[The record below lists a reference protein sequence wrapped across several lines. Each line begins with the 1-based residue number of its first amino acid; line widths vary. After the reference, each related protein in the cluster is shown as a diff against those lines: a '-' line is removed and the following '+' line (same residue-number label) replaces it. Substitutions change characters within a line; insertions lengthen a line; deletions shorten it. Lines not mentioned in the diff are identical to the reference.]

1 MKVFGKKT
9 LALVLTIAMAL
20 SLCSFTAFAAVEKVE
35 LDETTLSLEVGETA
49 TLNATVTPGDST
61 DVVTWSSGSDVATVA
76 PPSGNS
82 TTVTAAKAGSTI
94 ITATCGDKTATC
106 TVNVSEKPVAVTGV
120 SITTKKDV
128 MVIGQ
133 QFKFAAKVE
142 PDTATNKNVSWESSN
157 KDVATVGEDGTVK
170 AIGAGQ
176 TNIMAV
182 TEDQNKT
189 DFVTVTVVEKKIY
202 SVTTT
207 SKSLNIGYGKDESH
221 VKSELAKIEW
231 NVLYG
236 EEGKTVEGKA
246 TLSAEQWRC
255 STEGGFQTKK
265 KGDFTFTASFDADKT
280 VTVTVTVGQGLV
292 ESVPS
297 LSYTVYKGTA
307 KDTVIAK
314 TLPSKVE
321 VTLVGGA
328 KETFTVGTTGD
339 FHWECTN
346 YDATTPSTYNFTAV
360 ANSNA
365 AATEHFA
372 NVNMNGKTITAQV
385 TVSAAYSL
393 PISETLYYNKSTTTS
408 IDLEKTIKAA
418 VNEAVK
424 TRLGV
429 TTTTV
434 TYKNMVSLACTNN
447 TYGKLGTGSYTYT
460 ADSSKFVTTRTMTET
475 FTYSAV
481 DTDGVTY
488 SGTLTLSIVSNTFD
502 VADKTSTSDPIVYF
516 KGSNGIAQKIEDAF
530 KARYGSAPAY
540 IDFGNIGRNDDD
552 LGELRD
558 ANADNAEN
566 GTYSFSS
573 NDSEYPSVS
582 GIYFIPTGKSG
593 EFDVEYTAYSG
604 SGSSQKTMTG
614 TITITCEEML
624 VVWLNNLSAGE
635 TQNLSSSAIQD
646 QVTEIV
652 DTSRISYTL
661 DTVILSKPSTGTL
674 YDDSNKKITGTTKAI
689 DADNLDDYTY
699 EAPAKVT
706 SNTLVTI
713 KFSAKCQ
720 PDTGKNSKTVY
731 GVMLFNLAQKADIT
745 ITAAKNQEVTIDPDL
760 FQDYL
765 DEVTKSTKY
774 DVAYVIIS
782 GAPRSKTDG
791 YLYAD
796 GEKLTKSGDKTFYA
810 DPGKN
815 EYGLDN
821 LTFMGG
827 SSNGTVSGTFKVYYY
842 KTASAKNPT
851 ATSEGTIDFVTG
863 AASTNSLSGSI
874 KASETMKFAASLS
887 AFEDL
892 GGNDN
897 VYVTFTGLPNGGK
910 LVYNWGT
917 GSQEDVKVGTE
928 YYLSYKAGKKLLSN
942 VTFVPSYSSSKQART
957 ISIPVKAYNSKEKA
971 VTGTINITVNYAAYS
986 SKFTD
991 ITTSTYADSVD
1002 FLYNQGITTGM
1013 TTTTF
1018 GPNSNVTRA
1027 QFVTFLYRAAGQP
1040 AVTGVTNKFTDV
1052 KSTGTYAYAYN
1063 AILWAVQNNI
1073 TTGRSAT
1080 KFDPAAN
1087 VTHQEL
1093 LTFLYRY
1100 DVNYLGHP
1108 GTQGS
1113 LSGFIDASSLQ
1124 SYAVA
1129 PAKWASYKGII
1140 DGYTL
1145 QPAVAGSR
1153 ATVALWLHRM
1163 LTL

>member
-20 SLCSFTAFAAVEKVE
+20 SLCSFTAFAENEFTISGAQQIIGKGSKTTLTASGNPEGSKVTWKCEPKSVATIDENGNVTAVGKGDATITASYTPAESSTPVTAIHKITVEIPVDGVE
-35 LDETTLSLEVGETA
+35 LNNDAVSQMYIGGTQQLTA
-49 TLNATVTPGDST
+49 TVSPDDASNTGITWVTT
-61 DVVTWSSGSDVATVA
+61 DPSVADVSQT
-76 PPSGNS
+76 GY
-82 TTVTAAKAGSTI
+82 VTAKKVG
-94 ITATCGDKTATC
+94 TATIRAISAYD
-106 TVNVSEKPVAVTGV
+106 
-120 SITTKKDV
+120 TTKKDEITITV
-128 MVIGQ
+128 SSDNVSSASLAAGESPTKSVTYGTSLTKVIDEL
-133 QFKFAAKVE
+133 KKVKI
-142 PDTATNKNVSWESSN
+142 TATYSQGGSLTVTADDWTSLNYSATTLGNYVFTSEAYKVS
-157 KDVATVGEDGTVK
+157 
-170 AIGAGQ
+170 I
-176 TNIMAV
+176 
-182 TEDQNKT
+182 
-189 DFVTVTVVEKKIY
+189 TVTV
-202 SVTTT
+202 
-207 SKSLNIGYGKDESH
+207 D
-221 VKSELAKIEW
+221 
-231 NVLYG
+231 
-236 EEGKTVEGKA
+236 KA
-246 TLSAEQWRC
+246 TVISSSVRPN
-255 STEGGFQTKK
+255 
-265 KGDFTFTASFDADKT
+265 T
-280 VTVTVTVGQGLV
+280 VTVT
-292 ESVPS
+292 
-297 LSYTVYKGTA
+297 KGTA
-307 KDTVIAK
+307 LNALNLSASAAL
-314 TLPSKVE
+314 TLDNNYS
-321 VTLVGGA
+321 LNISVGS
-328 KETFTVGTTGD
+328 GD
-339 FHWECTN
+339 SVDYEWVSN
-346 YDATTPSTYNFTAV
+346 GYN
-360 ANSNA
+360 
-365 AATEHFA
+365 A
-372 NVNMNGKTITAQV
+372 NVTGPYTFKAQLKSGKTESRFDMTSDKAPTITVVVADYIPV
-385 TVSAAYSL
+385 EKTA
-393 PISETLYYNKSTTTS
+393 SETMTYSHTNNSVDLKSAIQS
-408 IDLEKTIKAA
+408 VVVEKIR
-418 VNEAVK
+418 E
-424 TRLGV
+424 RLG
-429 TTTTV
+429 
-434 TYKNMVSLACTNN
+434 S
-447 TYGKLGTGSYTYT
+447 G
-460 ADSSKFVTTRTMTET
+460 
-475 FTYSAV
+475 TYSATV
-481 DTDGVTY
+481 DSVNLTSITTYGYVGTGNNKTVYYINKSLPSSGTATQNFTYVATGSDGQKY
-488 SGTLTLSIVSNTFD
+488 SGALVLTIYSGIFD

-530 KARYGSAPAY
+530 KARYGSTPTY
-540 IDFGNIGRNDDD
+540 IDFGSIGRNDDD

-558 ANADNAEN
+558 ANADNAAN

-582 GIYFIPTGKSG
+582 EIYFIPTGKSG

-699 EAPAKVT
+699 EAPTKVT

-745 ITAAKNQEVTIDPDL
+745 VETGVKESVSFDLDMFEEFYQENISKN
-760 FQDYL
+760 Y
-765 DEVTKSTKY
+765 KNY
-774 DVAYVIIS
+774 DIVAVSFS
-782 GAPRSKTDG
+782 GVPNSKEKG
-791 YLYAD
+791 YLRNDGKSIKSPNDKKFYIDSDKEGDYAFED
-796 GEKLTKSGDKTFYA
+796 
-810 DPGKN
+810 
-815 EYGLDN
+815 
-821 LTFMGG
+821 LTFEGG
-827 SSNGTVSGTFKVYYY
+827 SKASTTRAEFTVYAKKDGKGTA
-842 KTASAKNPT
+842 KTVT
-851 ATSEGTIDFVTG
+851 GTIDFIVG
-863 AASTNSLSGSI
+863 STHSLSGSI

-1129 PAKWASYKGII
+1129 PAKWAAYKGII